1 VIDYT
6 QADFTRNGE
15 RYDAIIDAVGK
26 HSFRRCRGSLIRGGA
41 FVSTDLGFMAQVPI
55 LALVTSLTSRFGITR
70 VYLPVPN
77 YTQKDMIFLKE
88 LVEAGA
94 YRPVIDRRYALEQV
108 VEAATYV
115 DTEPKTGNVVLTV
128 L

>member
-1 VIDYT
+1 
-6 QADFTRNGE
+6 
-15 RYDAIIDAVGK
+15 
-26 HSFRRCRGSLIRGGA
+26 
-41 FVSTDLGFMAQVPI
+41 VSTDLGFLAQVPI
-55 LALVTSLTSRFGITR
+55 LALVTSLTSRFGTTR
-70 VYLPVPN
+70 VHLPVPN

-94 YRPVIDRRYALEQV
+94 YRPVIDGRYALEQV